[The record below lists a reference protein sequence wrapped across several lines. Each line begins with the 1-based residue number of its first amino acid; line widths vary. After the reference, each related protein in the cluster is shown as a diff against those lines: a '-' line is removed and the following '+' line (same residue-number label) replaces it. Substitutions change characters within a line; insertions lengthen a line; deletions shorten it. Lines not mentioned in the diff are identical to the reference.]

1 MLAEK
6 CKSKPTSGTDRATW
20 YISEITKRSQI
31 ALANAGLSF
40 SQSHRTHAFWAGVDR
55 GTYHEIAETNPIA
68 ESEEIAKLPPPL
80 SAS

>member
-1 MLAEK
+1 MLLEK

-31 ALANAGLSF
+31 TLANAGLSF

-55 GTYHEIAETNPIA
+55 STYHEIAETNPLLR
-68 ESEEIAKLPPPL
+68 AKK
-80 SAS
+80 